1 MKFYK
6 VLWFFPFL
14 SLTLLGFSLALKI
27 KENYEIKKE
36 AEELITLF
44 EPSFE
49 SILNALYFIDELYY
63 ENMKEISQIIT
74 PSINKDSLLKLALL
88 NNFFEIT
95 VINKRGKVLLS
106 TRRKKGEGIDKYLI
120 QKGKEESI
128 KGDSLFYFSD
138 KGSYG
143 VLLVK
148 DIRDLKEKKRKAGL
162 KKMLEKV
169 SKEKRIEYIA
179 LESEGEVIFS
189 SKKIEPLREKGLIER
204 IINKNEILIRER
216 MVSDE
221 NVLEVLK
228 AFFFRENP
236 VGILRLGIS
245 LDRFRN
251 RILILNLI
259 LISGV
264 LTLILSIFLIFAGLK
279 EKSLVLPSRILK
291 DYSIYRIEKE
301 GLKRIYGEE
310 LRPDFEFFKDGRQ
323 FLYRKNGSYYLAYK
337 GEKFIIFIK
346 IDELM
351 NIFKEKEKRREEES
365 ILRVLSSF
373 AHEIKN
379 PLNSLKLII
388 YRLKERIGEDYKE
401 LEKSLN
407 SLTDSIEE
415 FMNLLRPFYLKKE
428 KVKIKEFIEDICKKL
443 EMELREKGIDVEI
456 AGVEKEVLMDREQMK
471 KVFMNLIKNA
481 IEAQPEG
488 GKIDIKIFD
497 ERGRICVSIKDYGIG
512 IKKENLDRIFEPYF
526 TTKKKGTGLG
536 LFTVKRILESHGF
549 DINVISEEGKGTEF
563 IIKT

>member
-1 MKFYK
+1 MKFYRFSIFIFLLS
-6 VLWFFPFL
+6 VLL
-14 SLTLLGFSLALKI
+14 VIFSIILKI
-27 KENYEIKKE
+27 KENSEIKKE

-49 SILNALYFIDELYY
+49 SILNALYSIDELYY
-63 ENMKEISQIIT
+63 DNIDKVSKIIK
-74 PSINKDSLLKLALL
+74 PSIGRDSILKIAVL
-88 NNFFEIT
+88 NDFFEIT
-95 VINKRGKVLLS
+95 VIDKKGKILLS
-106 TRRKKGEGIDKYLI
+106 TGRKKGDRIKEYLI

-128 KGDSLFYFSD
+128 NGDSLFYFSD
-138 KGSYG
+138 KGNYG

-148 DIRDLKEKKRKAGL
+148 DIRDLKEKKREAGL

-169 SKEKRIEYIA
+169 SKEKGIEYIA

-189 SKKIEPLREKGLIER
+189 SKKIEPLREKGLIEK
-204 IINKNEILIRER
+204 IIKKNEILIRER

-259 LISGV
+259 LVSGI
-264 LTLILSIFLIFAGLK
+264 LTLILSIFLIFVGIK
-279 EKSLVLPSRILK
+279 DKSLVLTSRILK
-291 DYSIYRIEKE
+291 DYSIYRIEKD
-301 GLKRIYGEE
+301 GLKRVYGEE
-310 LRPDFEFFKDGRQ
+310 LRPDFEFFKKGKQ
-323 FLYRKNGSYYLAYK
+323 FLYRKDGSYYLAHK
-337 GEKFIIFIK
+337 GEKFIVFIK
-346 IDELM
+346 IDEFM
-351 NIFKEKEKRREEES
+351 NVFKEKEKKREEES

-388 YRLKERIGEDYKE
+388 YRLKERIGEDYDE

-415 FMNLLRPFYLKKE
+415 FMNLLRPFYIRKE
-428 KVKIKEFIEDICKKL
+428 KVKIKKFIEDICKNL
-443 EMELREKGIDVEI
+443 ETELKEKSIDVEI
-456 AGVEKEVLMDREQMK
+456 AGIEKEVLMDREQME

-488 GKIDIKIFD
+488 GKIEIKIFD
-497 ERGRICVSIKDYGIG
+497 EKGRTCIGIKDYGIG

-563 IIKT
+563 I

>member
-1 MKFYK
+1 MKFYR
-6 VLWFFPFL
+6 LSIFIFL
-14 SLTLLGFSLALKI
+14 GSLFLIIFSVILKI
-27 KENYEIKKE
+27 KENSEIRKE

-49 SILNALYFIDELYY
+49 SILNALYSIDELYY
-63 ENMKEISQIIT
+63 ENIDKISKIINPEIDRD
-74 PSINKDSLLKLALL
+74 SILKIAVS
-88 NNFFEIT
+88 NDFFEIT
-95 VINKRGKVLLS
+95 VIDKKGKVLVS
-106 TRRKKGEGIDKYLI
+106 TGRKKGDKIERFLI

-128 KGDSLFYFSD
+128 EGDSLFYLSD
-138 KGSYG
+138 KRNYS

-148 DIRDLKEKKRKAGL
+148 DIRDLKEKKKEAGL

-179 LESEGEVIFS
+179 LESEGETIFS
-189 SKKIEPLREKGLIER
+189 SKKIEPLRDKKLIDR
-204 IINKNEILIRER
+204 IIKKNEILIKER

-259 LISGV
+259 LISGI
-264 LTLILSIFLIFAGLK
+264 LMLILSVFLVFAGIK
-279 EKSLVLPSRILK
+279 ERHLVLPSRVLR
-291 DYSIYRIEKE
+291 DYSIYRIEKD

-310 LRPDFEFFKDGRQ
+310 LRPDFEFFRNGNQ
-323 FLYRKNGSYYLAYK
+323 FLYRKNGSYYLAHK

-346 IDELM
+346 IDEFM

-388 YRLKERIGEDYKE
+388 YRLKGKIGEDYEE

-428 KVKIKEFIEDICKKL
+428 KIKIKEFIEDICKKL
-443 EMELREKGIDVEI
+443 EMELRGRGIDVEI
-456 AGVEKEVLMDREQMK
+456 AGVEKEVLMDRGQME

-488 GKIDIKIFD
+488 GKIDIKIY
-497 ERGRICVSIKDYGIG
+497 EEKGRVCVSVKDYGIG
-512 IKKENLDRIFEPYF
+512 IKKENLDKIFEPYF

-536 LFTVKRILESHGF
+536 LFTVKRIIESHGF
-549 DINVISEEGKGTEF
+549 EIYVKSEEGKGTEF